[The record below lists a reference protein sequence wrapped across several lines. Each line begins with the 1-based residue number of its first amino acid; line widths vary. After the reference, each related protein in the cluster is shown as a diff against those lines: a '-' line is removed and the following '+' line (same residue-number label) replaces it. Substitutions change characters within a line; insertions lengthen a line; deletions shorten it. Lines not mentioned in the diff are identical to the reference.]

1 MEIEIICYSTDVDEI
16 LTEGMSLMR
25 ILICACVFMLTV
37 LAGCGGGTAPE
48 DAITDTSVDTMFV
61 TPSDT
66 IGILMGDSNYV
77 FGTIGDA
84 LYTNEG
90 NIAVLD
96 EAACCIK
103 IFDPSGEFLMQI
115 GREGSGPGEM
125 LYPGGM
131 VLLSEGSFGVLD
143 QAAGGFSR
151 FSPNGSYD
159 SQQIDFMGQGVP
171 QWAWG
176 VDGYAFVGA
185 SNVTSMQE
193 DAIMVSFKVGRWEDS
208 PDPTV
213 VYFENSFQFDPSN
226 MASFLE
232 NTIFSVA
239 FAADRDGVVYI
250 APVSSS
256 DYQIDI
262 YDRDGT
268 LMSTIERDLPRVRKS
283 PEEIAEET
291 AMISAI
297 LRERG
302 VPEHLIDYA
311 PDPFHWMI
319 PPQGI
324 GADGMGRIW
333 VQNGTVDESVMDVYS
348 RDGEHLAV
356 VRVEGVVNPDVL
368 DFINLKV
375 QPQGILAYSLQ
386 DPEYPRLYVIPMPE
400 IP

>member
-1 MEIEIICYSTDVDEI
+1 
-16 LTEGMSLMR
+16 MR
-25 ILICACVFMLTV
+25 IFICVCILPLMVLT
-37 LAGCGGGTAPE
+37 GCGGESPSEEVTLGTS
-48 DAITDTSVDTMFV
+48 IDTVFV

-84 LYTNEG
+84 LYTDEG

-96 EAACCIK
+96 EAGCCIK
-103 IFDPSGEFLMQI
+103 VFDPSGEFLMQI

-131 VLLSEGSFGVLD
+131 VLLSDGSFGVLD
-143 QAAGGFSR
+143 QASGGFSR
-151 FSPNGSYD
+151 FNADGSFD
-159 SQQIDFMGQGVP
+159 SLYIDFQGQGVP

-176 VDGYAFVGA
+176 VDDYAFVGA

-193 DAIMVSFKVGRWEDS
+193 DEILVSFKVGRWENS
-208 PDPTV
+208 IDPTV
-213 VYFENSFQFDPSN
+213 VYFENIFPFNPAD

-232 NTIFSVA
+232 NAIFSVA

-256 DYQIDI
+256 EYRIDI
-262 YDRDGT
+262 YSQDGS
-268 LMSTIERDLPRVRKS
+268 LMSTIERDLPRVEKS
-283 PEEIAEET
+283 PEEIEEET

-302 VPEHLIDYA
+302 VPEYMIDYT
-311 PDPFHWMI
+311 PDSFHWMI
-319 PPQGI
+319 PPQSI

-333 VQNGTVDESVMDVYS
+333 VQNGTAMDPIMDVYS

-356 VRVEGVVNPDVL
+356 VRIGGVMKPDIL
-368 DFINLKV
+368 DFVNFKV

-386 DPEYPRLYVIPMPE
+386 DPDFPRLYVIPMPE

>member
-1 MEIEIICYSTDVDEI
+1 MRMYIFACI
-16 LTEGMSLMR
+16 LLLM
-25 ILICACVFMLTV
+25 I
-37 LAGCGGGTAPE
+37 LAGCGVESPSE
-48 DAITDTSVDTMFV
+48 DVTLNTSVDTILIA
-61 TPSDT
+61 PSDT

-84 LYTNEG
+84 LYTHDG

-96 EAACCIK
+96 EAGCCIRV
-103 IFDPSGEFLMQI
+103 FDPSGEFLMQI

-131 VLLSEGSFGVLD
+131 VLLSDGSIGVLD

-151 FSPNGSYD
+151 FNADGSFD
-159 SQQIDFMGQGVP
+159 SLYIDFQGQGVP

-176 VDGYAFVGA
+176 VDDDAFVGA
-185 SNVTSMQE
+185 SIVTGMQD
-193 DAIMVSFKVGRWEDS
+193 DAIMVTFSVGKWENS

-213 VYFENSFQFDPSN
+213 VYFENVFPFNPAD

-232 NTIFSVA
+232 NSIFSVA

-256 DYQIDI
+256 EYRIDI
-262 YDRDGT
+262 YSPDGT
-268 LMSTIERDLPRVRKS
+268 LTSTIERDFPRVEKS
-283 PEEIAEET
+283 PEEIDDEIAV
-291 AMISAI
+291 ISAI

-302 VPEHLIDYA
+302 VPEHMIDYS
-311 PDPFHWMI
+311 PDTYHWMI
-319 PPQGI
+319 PPQSI

-333 VQNGTVDESVMDVYS
+333 VQNGTVDDPVMDVYA

-356 VRVEGVVNPDVL
+356 VRIDGVVNPDIL
-368 DFINLKV
+368 DFINFKI
-375 QPQGILAYSLQ
+375 QPLGILGYSLQ

>member
-1 MEIEIICYSTDVDEI
+1 MWLIICVCI
-16 LTEGMSLMR
+16 LSL
-25 ILICACVFMLTV
+25 IV
-37 LAGCGGGTAPE
+37 LSGCRDDSPPEEVVAGTS
-48 DAITDTSVDTMFV
+48 IDTIFV
-61 TPSDT
+61 SPSDT

-84 LYTNEG
+84 LYTDEG

-96 EAACCIK
+96 EAGCCIK
-103 IFDPSGEFLMQI
+103 VFDPSGEFLMQI

-131 VLLSEGSFGVLD
+131 VLLSDGSFGVLD
-143 QAAGGFSR
+143 QASGGFSR
-151 FSPNGSYD
+151 FNADGSFD
-159 SQQIDFMGQGVP
+159 SLYIDFQGQGVP

-176 VDGYAFVGA
+176 VDDYAFVGA
-185 SNVTSMQE
+185 SNVTRMQD
-193 DAIMVSFKVGRWEDS
+193 DAIMVTFSVGRWEDS
-208 PDPTV
+208 IDPTV
-213 VYFENSFQFDPSN
+213 VYFENTFPFNPAD

-232 NTIFSVA
+232 NAIFSVA
-239 FAADRDGVVYI
+239 FAAERDGFVYV

-256 DYQIDI
+256 EYRIDI
-262 YDRDGT
+262 YSPDGT
-268 LMSTIERDLPRVRKS
+268 LMSTIERDIPRVEKS
-283 PEEIAEET
+283 AEEIEEET

-302 VPEHLIDYA
+302 LPEYMIDYT
-311 PDPFHWMI
+311 PDSFHWMI
-319 PPQGI
+319 PPQSI

-333 VQNGTVDESVMDVYS
+333 VQNGTVDESVLDVYS

-368 DFINLKV
+368 DFINFKV
-375 QPQGILAYSLQ
+375 QPQGILGYSLQ

-400 IP
+400 IPEE

>member
-1 MEIEIICYSTDVDEI
+1 VR
-16 LTEGMSLMR
+16 LFV
-25 ILICACVFMLTV
+25 CACILPLIVLT
-37 LAGCGGGTAPE
+37 ACGGETPPE
-48 DAITDTSVDTMFV
+48 DVITDTPIDTISV

-66 IGILMGDSNYV
+66 IGILTGDSNYV

-84 LYTNEG
+84 VYTIEG

-96 EAACCIK
+96 EAGCCVK
-103 IFDPSGEFLMQI
+103 VFDPTGEFLMQI

-131 VLLSEGSFGVLD
+131 VLLSEGSFGILD
-143 QAAGGFSR
+143 QAGGGFSR
-151 FSPNGSYD
+151 FNTDGSFD
-159 SQQIDFMGQGVP
+159 SLYIDFQGQGVP

-176 VDGYAFVGA
+176 VDDCAFVGA
-185 SNVTSMQE
+185 SNVTRMQDDE
-193 DAIMVSFKVGRWEDS
+193 IMVTFSVGRWKDS
-208 PDPTV
+208 PDPTI
-213 VYFENSFQFDPSN
+213 VYFENVFPFNPSD

-232 NTIFSVA
+232 NAIFSVA
-239 FAADRDGVVYI
+239 FAADRDGTVYI

-256 DYQIDI
+256 EYHIDI
-262 YDRDGT
+262 FDPDGT
-268 LMSTIERDLPRVRKS
+268 LISTIERDIPRVEKT
-283 PEEIAEET
+283 PGEIEDEI

-302 VPEHLIDYA
+302 VPEYMIDYT

-319 PPQGI
+319 PPQSI

-333 VQNGTVDESVMDVYS
+333 VQNGTVNESVMDVYS
-348 RDGEHLAV
+348 RNGEHLAV
-356 VRVEGVVNPDVL
+356 VRIDGVVNPEIL
-368 DFINLKV
+368 DFVNFKV

-400 IP
+400 IPGE

>member
-1 MEIEIICYSTDVDEI
+1 
-16 LTEGMSLMR
+16 MR
-25 ILICACVFMLTV
+25 IFICVCILPLMVLI
-37 LAGCGGGTAPE
+37 GCGGESPPE
-48 DAITDTSVDTMFV
+48 EVTLGASIDTIIV

-96 EAACCIK
+96 EAACCVK

-131 VLLSEGSFGVLD
+131 VLLSDGSFGVLD

-151 FSPNGSYD
+151 FSADGSFD
-159 SQQIDFMGQGVP
+159 SLQIDFMGQGVP

-176 VDGYAFVGA
+176 VDNDAFVGA

-193 DAIMVSFKVGRWEDS
+193 DAMLISFKVGRWEYS
-208 PDPTV
+208 PEPAV
-213 VYFENSFQFDPSN
+213 VYFENSFPFDPSD
-226 MASFLE
+226 MAALLE

-239 FAADRDGVVYI
+239 FAADRDGVVYV

-256 DYQIDI
+256 EYHIDI

-268 LMSTIERDLPRVRKS
+268 LLSSISRDLPRVEKS
-283 PEEIAEET
+283 PEEIADET

-319 PPQGI
+319 PPQSL
-324 GADGMGRIW
+324 GADGLGRIW
-333 VQNGTVDESVMDVYS
+333 VQNGTAMDPVMDVYS

-356 VRVEGVVNPDVL
+356 VRIGGVMKPDIL
-368 DFINLKV
+368 DFVNFKV

-386 DPEYPRLYVIPMPE
+386 DPDFPRLYVIPMPE

>member
-1 MEIEIICYSTDVDEI
+1 
-16 LTEGMSLMR
+16 MR
-25 ILICACVFMLTV
+25 ILICACILPLTV
-37 LAGCGGGTAPE
+37 LTGCGGDTPPE
-48 DAITDTSVDTMFV
+48 ETIAGTSVDTIFV

-84 LYTNEG
+84 LYTIEG

-96 EAACCIK
+96 EAGCCIK
-103 IFDPSGEFLMQI
+103 VFDPSCEFLMQI

-131 VLLSEGSFGVLD
+131 VLLSDGSFGVLD
-143 QAAGGFSR
+143 QARGGFSR
-151 FSPNGSYD
+151 FNADGSYD
-159 SQQIDFMGQGVP
+159 SLYIDFQGQGVP

-176 VDGYAFVGA
+176 VDDYAFVGA
-185 SNVTSMQE
+185 SNVTRMQD
-193 DAIMVSFKVGRWEDS
+193 DAIMVTFSVGRWEDS
-208 PDPTV
+208 PDPAV
-213 VYFENSFQFDPSN
+213 VYFENTFPFNPSD

-232 NTIFSVA
+232 NAIFSVA

-256 DYQIDI
+256 EYRIDI
-262 YDRDGT
+262 YSPDGT
-268 LMSTIERDLPRVRKS
+268 LMSTIERDMPRVEKS
-283 PEEIAEET
+283 PEEIEDET

-302 VPEHLIDYA
+302 VPDYMIDYA

-319 PPQGI
+319 PPQSI

-333 VQNGTVDESVMDVYS
+333 VQNGTAQYPVLDVYS

-356 VRVEGVVNPDVL
+356 VKIDGVMKPDAL
-368 DFINLKV
+368 DFVNLKV
-375 QPQGILAYSLQ
+375 QPRGILAYSLQ